1 VELKEKKKNKI
12 PNVPAVSL
20 QVKVKKIG
28 KTIPSTSPPSLKV
41 GLKKKFQRGQFMQP
55 HLQ

>member
-28 KTIPSTSPPSLKV
+28 KTILSTSPPSLKV